1 MIPKTYRISTQACGT
16 AFAMPALSAVVAA
29 LLAWFVAAPPSDA
42 RGAEPLVLLLALGAV
57 AGALCGGAAWVLL
70 SRQLAPLARLAEAKD
85 ALAAGQSD
93 DHGLASRQDEVG
105 ELARTLMHV
114 SQRAANM
121 SASLNQ
127 VAGSVRAAVSQVR
140 DDWMAVREGSQRQS
154 DAAGRVGS
162 SLRAVSESLL
172 AAGDN
177 ARDSQRLSRRTSELS
192 AHGESV
198 VRRTADE
205 IGRVAGAVRDA
216 AGSIGGLN
224 RRSEEI
230 TRVVKVIKD
239 IADQTNLLALNA
251 AIEAARAGEQG
262 RGFAVVADE
271 VRKLA
276 ERTST
281 ATVEIG
287 GMIDAI
293 QAETRQ
299 AVGGMEASS
308 AQVEEGVRL
317 AREAAESLSGI
328 LEAAGETLV
337 KTGEIVA
344 ALDEQNAASGEIARN
359 VEQIAAMADNN
370 GSAAVHG
377 HGSVQALE
385 TVAGE
390 LASLTE
396 SALTA

>member
-1 MIPKTYRISTQACGT
+1 MIPARYRLSTRTGAT
-16 AFAMPALSAVVAA
+16 AFAVPCLSAVAVA
-29 LLAWFVAAPPSDA
+29 LLAQFVAVPAPEA
-42 RGAEPLVLLLALGAV
+42 RAGEQMLLLLTLGIALGATAGGV
-57 AGALCGGAAWVLL
+57 AWLL
-70 SRQLAPLARLAEAKD
+70 VSRQLAPLSHLAELAERLTQGGAD
-85 ALAAGQSD
+85 A
-93 DHGLASRQDEVG
+93 HGLASREDEVG
-105 ELARTLMHV
+105 QLARALAG
-114 SQRAANM
+114 QAERL
-121 SASLNQ
+121 ASMATSLRQFGGN
-127 VAGSVRAAVSQVR
+127 VRAAVSQVR
-140 DDWMAVREGSQRQS
+140 EDWTAVREGSQRQS
-154 DAAGRVGS
+154 DAAAQVGT
-162 SLRAVSESLL
+162 SLRGVTESLV
-172 AAGDN
+172 AASEN

-192 AHGESV
+192 THGESV

-205 IGRVAGAVRDA
+205 IGRVAGAVREA

-293 QAETRQ
+293 QADTRQ

-344 ALDEQNAASGEIARN
+344 ALEEQNAASAEIARN
-359 VEQIAAMADNN
+359 VEQIASMADAN
-370 GSAAVHG
+370 GSAASNG
-377 HGSVQALE
+377 QRSVQALE
-385 TVAGE
+385 TVAGD
-390 LASLTE
+390 LTSLTE
-396 SALTA
+396 RAFTA